1 MGWEGAL
8 CLHLQRSQRE
18 DSGGR
23 RWWGEGKGG
32 GGAAKKLPWA
42 FCLRERNPLKE
53 PATLV
58 PGGGVAGVG
67 VAERREPGEEV
78 EPRWRSFYVS
88 SSKSHV
94 SLFLSKN

>member
-1 MGWEGAL
+1 M
-8 CLHLQRSQRE
+8 
-18 DSGGR
+18 
-23 RWWGEGKGG
+23 
-32 GGAAKKLPWA
+32 
-42 FCLRERNPLKE
+42 KE